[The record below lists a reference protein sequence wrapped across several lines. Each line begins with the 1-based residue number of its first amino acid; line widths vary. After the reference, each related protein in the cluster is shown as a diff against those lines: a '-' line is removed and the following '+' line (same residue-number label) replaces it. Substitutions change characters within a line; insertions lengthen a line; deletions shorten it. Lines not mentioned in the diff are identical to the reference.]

1 LANDDKNKNDLK
13 MNESRKA
20 EALKDPFSGENIP
33 NSFVLFAMGL
43 FGAIIISLILIL
55 ILGFFNYLFTSFFL
69 TNTISLI
76 KYCLGLIYWVVLSS
90 LPIIGIFFICLLP
103 LYSIEILNTMG
114 IQPEINIWISFI
126 VLFFLAI
133 GAYLFNTL
141 SQVYLIREEYSDM
154 QVKKKYQRY
163 TIIVYVVSIIIGI
176 ILIFTSDILFPV
188 LFDLIIQM

>member
-20 EALKDPFSGENIP
+20 EALKDPFSGDNVP

-43 FGAIIISLILIL
+43 FGAIIISLILVL

-69 TNTISLI
+69 RNTISLI

-103 LYSIEILNTMG
+103 LNSIEILNIMG

-126 VLFFLAI
+126 LFFLLSI

-141 SQVYLIREEYSDM
+141 SQVYLIREVYSDM
-154 QVKKKYQRY
+154 QVKRKYQRY
-163 TIIVYVVSIIIGI
+163 TIIVYVISIIIGI
-176 ILIFTSDILFPV
+176 ILIFTSDIIFSL
-188 LFDLIIQM
+188 LFDLIIQI

>member
-1 LANDDKNKNDLK
+1 

-20 EALKDPFSGENIP
+20 EALKDPFSGDNIP

-43 FGAIIISLILIL
+43 FGTIIISLILIL

-90 LPIIGIFFICLLP
+90 LPIIGVFFICLLP

-126 VLFFLAI
+126 LFFILAI
-133 GAYLFNTL
+133 GAYFFNTL
-141 SQVYLIREEYSDM
+141 SQVYLIREEYSDT
-154 QVKKKYQRY
+154 QVKRKNQRY

-176 ILIFTSDILFPV
+176 ILIFTSERIFSV
-188 LFDLIIQM
+188 LFDLIIQI